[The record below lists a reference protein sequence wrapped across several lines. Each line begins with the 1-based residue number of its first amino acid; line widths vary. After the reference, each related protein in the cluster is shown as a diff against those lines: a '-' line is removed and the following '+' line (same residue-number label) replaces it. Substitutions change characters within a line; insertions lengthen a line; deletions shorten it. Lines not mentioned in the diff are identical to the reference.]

1 VLSLVIAKRVII
13 AMRINTF
20 FYSIQQGIKNIFRNS
35 MFSLASVAT
44 MAACIFMFGIFYI
57 LVANVNAMA
66 QDAEESVAITVFFD
80 EGISDSRIKD
90 IGEDIKK
97 RTEVK
102 EIVFVS
108 AEEAWESFKDV
119 YFEGNE
125 EYADGFSDNPLA
137 NSANYEV
144 YLKDISKQSGLVTY
158 LSSIDGVREVKQSQS
173 VAETLTEFNKILSI
187 VSGGIILILLCV
199 AIFLINNTITVGIA
213 VRKEEIAIMK
223 LIGATD
229 FLVRAP
235 FIVEGIVIG
244 LVGATIPLAL
254 LFVMYDNMMVYVANK
269 FAFVGPLLEFVSA
282 EMIFQGLVPIALA
295 LGVGIGFLGSIW
307 TIRKHLKV

>member
-1 VLSLVIAKRVII
+1 
-13 AMRINTF
+13 MRINTF
-20 FYSIQQGIKNIFRNS
+20 FYSIQQGFKNIARNR
-35 MFSLASVAT
+35 MFSLASMAT

-57 LVANVNAMA
+57 LVFNVNAMV

-80 EGISDSRIKD
+80 EGLSEEQMKE
-90 IGEDIKK
+90 IGEEVGK
-97 RTEVK
+97 RSEVR
-102 EIVFVS
+102 EMVFVS
-108 AEEAWESFKDV
+108 AEEAWESFKEV

-125 EYADGFSDNPLA
+125 EYAEGFSENPLA
-137 NSANYEV
+137 NSANYAI
-144 YLKDISKQSGLVTY
+144 YLKDISKQTSLVNY
-158 LSSIDGVREVKQSQS
+158 LNTIDGIREVKQSQS

-187 VSGGIILILLCV
+187 VSGGIIMILLCV
-199 AIFLINNTITVGIA
+199 AIFLINNTITVGIS

-229 FLVRAP
+229 YLVRAP

-244 LVGATIPLAL
+244 LVGASAPLIL
-254 LFVMYDNMMVYVANK
+254 LYLLYDKVMIYVAEK
-269 FAFVGPLLEFVSA
+269 FAFIGSILEFVSPH
-282 EMIFQGLVPIALA
+282 ILFQGLVPIGLT

>member
-1 VLSLVIAKRVII
+1 
-13 AMRINTF
+13 MTF
-20 FYSIQQGIKNIFRNS
+20 NAFLYSIQQGIKNIGRNR
-35 MFSLASVAT
+35 MFSIASIAT

-57 LVANVNAMA
+57 LVFNVNAMVKS
-66 QDAEESVAITVFFD
+66 AEESVAVTVFFE
-80 EGISDSRIKD
+80 EGVSESTIQS

-97 RTEVK
+97 RTEVR
-102 EIVFVS
+102 EIHFVS

-125 EYADGFSDNPLA
+125 EFAMGFSENPLA
-137 NSANYEV
+137 NSANYEI
-144 YLKDISKQSGLVTY
+144 YLNDISQQSKLVTY
-158 LSSIDGVREVKQSQS
+158 LESIDGVRDVKQAQS

-199 AIFLINNTITVGIA
+199 AIFLINNTVTVGIA

-235 FIVEGIVIG
+235 FIVEGVIIG
-244 LVGATIPLAL
+244 LIGASLPLAL
-254 LFVMYDNMMVYVANK
+254 LFVLYDKIVSYVATQ
-269 FAFVGPLLEFVSA
+269 FVFVGELLKFVSTA
-282 EMIFQGLVPIALA
+282 TLFQGLVPIALT
-295 LGVGIGFLGSIW
+295 LGVGIGFLGSMW

>member
-1 VLSLVIAKRVII
+1 
-13 AMRINTF
+13 MRINTL
-20 FYSIQQGIKNIFRNS
+20 FYSIQQGFKNIFRNS

-57 LVANVNAMA
+57 LVFNVNAMVRS
-66 QDAEESVAITVFFD
+66 AEEGVAITVFFD
-80 EGISDSRIKD
+80 ETLTEDEIRAV
-90 IGEDIKK
+90 GENIEK
-97 RTEVK
+97 RTEVRNL
-102 EIVFVS
+102 VFVS

-125 EYADGFSDNPLA
+125 EYAEGFSENPLA
-137 NSANYEV
+137 NHANYEV
-144 YLKDISKQSGLVTY
+144 YLKDVSQQTGLVTY
-158 LSSIDGVREVKQSQS
+158 IESLEGVREVKQSQL

-187 VSGGIILILLCV
+187 VSGGIILILLSV

-244 LVGATIPLAL
+244 LAGAL
-254 LFVMYDNMMVYVANK
+254 LPLVLLYVMYDKVVLYVADQ
-269 FAFVGPLLEFVSA
+269 FSFVGSLLDFVSPRVL
-282 EMIFQGLVPIALA
+282 FQGLIPIALL
-295 LGVGIGFLGSIW
+295 LGVGIGLVGSIW